1 MSSGHIPTHLCL
13 CPLLSYFLLKYSCFL
28 SYVVY
33 RSGPTIICLSAFT
46 LNDHHYI
53 QRETI
58 ILRSEKNPKGSE
70 NEDYICRMVGI
81 FDICVQFFFL
91 NEKYVVVLLIYM
103 QAKYFLLFYRTTI
116 SFDWYSGVAINA
128 FFFCGIGRC
137 RLYQKIIDLPLI
149 FVNESAC

>member
-58 ILRSEKNPKGSE
+58 ILRSEKNPKSSE
-70 NEDYICRMVGI
+70 NEDYICRMIGI
-81 FDICVQFFFL
+81 FDTCVQFCFQ
-91 NEKYVVVLLIYM
+91 NEKYVAVLLIYM
-103 QAKYFLLFYRTTI
+103 L
-116 SFDWYSGVAINA
+116 AIYINI
-128 FFFCGIGRC
+128 FVI
-137 RLYQKIIDLPLI
+137 LSLI
-149 FVNESAC
+149 FKRFIESYNNIV